1 MKWRNGMLINRD
13 AKLQKSWN
21 FIRYWWDTLFQ
32 DTCPRYSDISRISE
46 SAAQRG
52 SAGKFRIVGLPT
64 DAGPTSRVIRR
75 AIYFTGGGSALT
87 YRAWRS
93 AALRPLDDFNK
104 LSKQR
109 LGARVLA
116 LAWEGINATDEL
128 KAAICR
134 SSHHL
139 SKDTTCIIE
148 LGAIILERRRN
159 TERWMRIERGKR
171 EGEKA
176 VGQTQIAARH
186 PWSRDSLSNCLK
198 ITRHFGPDPPLVYV
212 VDVSAVSH
220 DST

>member
-1 MKWRNGMLINRD
+1 MWYKKVVDSFKIKYFYIIIQIWRNNAHKQRCQITLSG
-13 AKLQKSWN
+13 AK
-21 FIRYWWDTLFQ
+21 IRAPGT
-32 DTCPRYSDISRISE
+32 RYLENIRE
-46 SAAQRG
+46 CGATR
-52 SAGKFRIVGLPT
+52 SAGKFGIVGLPT

-75 AIYFTGGGSALT
+75 AIYFTAGPLLR
-87 YRAWRS
+87 RAWRS

-159 TERWMRIERGKR
+159 REMNENRETKDRRERERESHWSNSDRDSSSLIERF
-171 EGEKA
+171 
-176 VGQTQIAARH
+176 
-186 PWSRDSLSNCLK
+186 P
-198 ITRHFGPDPPLVYV
+198 F
-212 VDVSAVSH
+212 
-220 DST
+220 